1 MVMRGSAGG
10 IPVFGELPQRDHI
23 ALVTVA
29 GTLAQLFRKEPS
41 FYFAALPQMC
51 GQFESAFKVIEKECV
66 EIGAKRN
73 PRVGFDFPTLRTMPR
88 LSKKV
93 AKIAAEKRGWEYVVT
108 RTSIA
113 PADVTTQVLQVK
125 SFG

>member
-1 MVMRGSAGG
+1 M
-10 IPVFGELPQRDHI
+10 
-23 ALVTVA
+23 
-29 GTLAQLFRKEPS
+29 
-41 FYFAALPQMC
+41 
-51 GQFESAFKVIEKECV
+51 

-73 PRVGFDFPTLRTMPR
+73 PRVGFDFPTLGIVPR
-88 LSKKV
+88 KSEKV
-93 AKIAAEKRGWEYVVT
+93 AGMAAEKRGWGYVVT